1 MSPVACGVFK
11 AQVVP
16 QNVRRHSFGF
26 QGRTFVNGSGIVLIK
41 DMLEARACKGLGT
54 RIEEQFRNARVASNG
69 KPPPHKDCHSY
80 AKSSTQRNM
89 NAIRRNRCLLE
100 MERNSRHI
108 TFPGT

>member
-1 MSPVACGVFK
+1 MSPVACSVFK
-11 AQVVP
+11 AQVC
-16 QNVRRHSFGF
+16 RRTCGDTRLVFK
-26 QGRTFVNGSGIVLIK
+26 GRTFVNGSGIVLIE

-54 RIEEQFRNARVASNG
+54 RIEEQFGNARVASNG
-69 KPPPHKDCHSY
+69 KPPPQKDCHSY
-80 AKSSTQRNM
+80 AQSSTQRDM

>member
-1 MSPVACGVFK
+1 MSPVACSVFK
-11 AQVVP
+11 AQVC
-16 QNVRRHSFGF
+16 RRTCDTRLVFKEEHLLTAADCTYF
-26 QGRTFVNGSGIVLIK
+26 K

-54 RIEEQFRNARVASNG
+54 RIEKQFGNARVASNG
-69 KPPPHKDCHSY
+69 KPPPQKDCHSY
-80 AKSSTQRNM
+80 AESSTQRDM